1 MNKYIAVLVGALL
14 SGCGVESSAVIEG
27 ETDVLAGPEA
37 DASEASQ
44 ALTATNFFPLRA
56 GNTWTLSDGST
67 TKTVRV
73 VRSSGSV
80 HLVEGL
86 SSSPAWFAF
95 AGTRLWVWNTTERA
109 WQTFVNF
116 GSATETRF
124 SFGGPCETFTVTQ
137 AGNKLALLT
146 PVGSF
151 SPAVRYTF
159 TLSPPPHVRCAMPQL
174 SALTFTENAGLL
186 ELRNPNQQT
195 WSLATATVNGRS
207 YPAPTAK
214 ATLTMNQARYQLT
227 ADGSATLRATFV
239 VKNETSRPM
248 TFNFSSSQQFEL
260 QVETSSGQSSY
271 FWSADKSFLAALSS
285 FTLQPSQSRTFS
297 ETFTLSRASAG
308 WHTVTA
314 WLPTRSG
321 SRPEASTKVEFLA
334 APQAGCF
341 VGGCSSQ
348 VCSDRNDFPVTTCEW
363 REQFACYRTA
373 TCERQSNGQCG
384 WTMTSA
390 LQQCLAR

>member
-1 MNKYIAVLVGALL
+1 MNKHIAVLVGALL
-14 SGCGVESSAVIEG
+14 VGCGPESSAVIDG
-27 ETDVLAGPEA
+27 ETEFAALPEA
-37 DASEASQ
+37 DVAETSEQ

-56 GNTWTLSDGST
+56 GNTWNLSDGST

-86 SSSPAWFAF
+86 SSNPVWMAF
-95 AGTRLWVWNTTERA
+95 AGTRLWVWNTTDRA

-116 GSATETRF
+116 GSATQPRF

-137 AGNKLALLT
+137 AGNKLALVT
-146 PVGSF
+146 PAGSF

-159 TLSPPPHVRCAMPQL
+159 TLSPPPYVRCAMPML
-174 SALTFTENAGLL
+174 AALTFTENAGLV
-186 ELRNPNQQT
+186 ELRNPNQET

-214 ATLTMNQARYQLT
+214 ATLTMNLARYQLD
-227 ADGSATLRATFV
+227 ADGSASLRATFV
-239 VKNETSRPM
+239 VKNETTRAM

-260 QVETSSGQSSY
+260 KVETSSGETAY

-285 FTLQPSQSRTFS
+285 FTLQPNQSRTFS
-297 ETFTLSRASAG
+297 ETFTISNAAAG
-308 WHTVTA
+308 WHKVTA

-321 SRPEASTKVEFLA
+321 QKPEASTKVEFLA
-334 APQAGCF
+334 APVGRCF
-341 VGGCSSQ
+341 VGGCSSHI
-348 VCSDRNDFPVTTCEW
+348 CSDRDDVISTCEW
-363 REQFACYRTA
+363 RPQYACYRSA
-373 TCERQSNGQCG
+373 TCERQANGQCG